1 MKGFLVNVILIQLV
15 TILWAEDSSTGKKLT
30 CTGGTKL
37 TQTHQIL
44 VNFLNNETPRGS
56 KVCSSI
62 FVL

>member
-30 CTGGTKL
+30 CTGGTRL
-37 TQTHQIL
+37 MPTHQIL
-44 VNFLNNETPRGS
+44 VNFLNNETLRGS